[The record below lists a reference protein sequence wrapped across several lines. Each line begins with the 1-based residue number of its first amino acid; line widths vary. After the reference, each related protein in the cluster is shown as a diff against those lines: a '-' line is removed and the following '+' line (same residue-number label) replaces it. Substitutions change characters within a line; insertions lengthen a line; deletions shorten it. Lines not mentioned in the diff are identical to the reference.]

1 MRAKPE
7 LVVLRQGI
15 RSYLTAV
22 SFFAH
27 ESMLAPFRIV
37 PKGYDHILI
46 WHMYDL
52 AVWMDDDA
60 AMSVAA
66 ASSSGLESLNKF
78 LKQKKRANTSGGFAV
93 GKDKT

>member
-1 MRAKPE
+1 
-7 LVVLRQGI
+7 
-15 RSYLTAV
+15 
-22 SFFAH
+22 
-27 ESMLAPFRIV
+27 
-37 PKGYDHILI
+37 
-46 WHMYDL
+46 MYDL

-93 GKDKT
+93 GKNKTLCDKDVKALRSLHAMCLSKLVQWLRVANSQHVKSEQLNVDDAS